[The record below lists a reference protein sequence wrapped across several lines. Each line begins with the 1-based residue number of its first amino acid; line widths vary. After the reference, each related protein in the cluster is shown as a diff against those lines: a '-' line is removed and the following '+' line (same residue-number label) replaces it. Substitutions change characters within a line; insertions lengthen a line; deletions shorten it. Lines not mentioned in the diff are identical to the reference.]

1 MMEQE
6 RYSILYSSPTGNTKM
21 LAEAIQDAL
30 PKEDCDY
37 FGPCKE
43 VDSDMLYIGF
53 WTDKGNADA
62 ATLKLLETL
71 KNKKIFL
78 FGTAG
83 FGVSE
88 EYFQRILNNVKT
100 SIDGSNIV
108 VGEYMCQGK
117 MPLSVRQRYEGMK
130 KQPIHLPNL
139 DALIENFD
147 NALSHPDADDLE
159 RLKQAVK

>member
-1 MMEQE
+1 MEQE

-21 LAEAIQDAL
+21 LAEAIRDTL
-30 PKEDCDY
+30 SVEDCDY

-53 WTDKGNADA
+53 WTDKGNADTN
-62 ATLKLLETL
+62 TLKLLETL

-88 EYFQRILNNVKT
+88 EYFHRILNNVKT
-100 SIDGSNIV
+100 SIDASNTI

-117 MPLSVRQRYEGMK
+117 MPQSVRDRYVKMK
-130 KQPIHLPNL
+130 AQPDHMPNI
-139 DALIENFD
+139 DMLIDNFD
-147 NALSHPDADDLE
+147 QALTHPDENDLNN
-159 RLKQAVK
+159 LKNKIKA

>member
-21 LAEAIQDAL
+21 LAEAIRDAL
-30 PKEDCDY
+30 PEEDCDY

-43 VDSDMLYIGF
+43 VESNMLYIGF

-100 SIDGSNIV
+100 SIDASN
-108 VGEYMCQGK
+108 
-117 MPLSVRQRYEGMK
+117 RR
-130 KQPIHLPNL
+130 NL
-139 DALIENFD
+139 QTYTKLFLNFLISSFECSND
-147 NALSHPDADDLE
+147 SRN
-159 RLKQAVK
+159 